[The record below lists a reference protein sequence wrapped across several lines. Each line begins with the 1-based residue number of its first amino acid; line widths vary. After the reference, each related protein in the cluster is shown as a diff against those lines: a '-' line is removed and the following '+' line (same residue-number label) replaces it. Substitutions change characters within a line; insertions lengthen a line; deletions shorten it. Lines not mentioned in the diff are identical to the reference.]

1 MQCNITAALHYCKTT
16 LHKVN
21 FFACKQDLHLEGS
34 QEVTQE
40 PDAKGD
46 VNARGGERKES
57 LQQSLTNFHF
67 HPGNCK
73 VLKLS
78 PETRDR
84 NVSFFFFEE
93 TCRPSMYLP
102 GYKHLHFDSAFDFD
116 FVRKLTNTTD
126 AVRLIIV
133 QCTCR
138 TTA

>member
-1 MQCNITAALHYCKTT
+1 MQCNVTAALHYCKTT

-21 FFACKQDLHLEGS
+21 FLACKQALHLEGS

-40 PDAKGD
+40 PHTKGD
-46 VNARGGERKES
+46 VSARGGERKES

-84 NVSFFFFEE
+84 NVSLFF
-93 TCRPSMYLP
+93 
-102 GYKHLHFDSAFDFD
+102 
-116 FVRKLTNTTD
+116 
-126 AVRLIIV
+126 
-133 QCTCR
+133 
-138 TTA
+138 